1 MKILVAITGA
11 SGLQYGLRLIEVLK
25 KGGHDV
31 TVVVSDAA
39 KKVAGYENVK
49 LPKADYEEDDFT
61 CPYVSGSNPPDA
73 VVIAP
78 CSLKTLGE
86 IANGIGANVIT
97 RASEVALKEKKRL
110 ILLVRETPLSLIAIE
125 NMRLIAAAGGVI
137 MPACPGFYH
146 KPKRIEDIVDFMVG
160 RVLDHLGI
168 KQKLVKKWKE

>member
-11 SGLQYGLRLIEVLK
+11 SGLEYALRLIEVLK

-31 TVVVSDAA
+31 TIVVSNAA
-39 KKVAGYENVK
+39 KKVAKYEKVK
-49 LPKADYEEDDFT
+49 LPKSDYEEDDFS

-73 VVIAP
+73 IVVAP
-78 CSLKTLGE
+78 CSLRTLGE

-97 RASEVALKEKKRL
+97 RSAEVALKERKRL

-125 NMRLIAAAGGVI
+125 NMRLVAAAGGVV

-146 KPKRIEDIVDFMVG
+146 KPKKVSEVIDFMVY
-160 RVLDHLGI
+160 RVLDHLGL
-168 KQKLVKKWKE
+168 KHKSKRWQD

>member
-31 TVVVSDAA
+31 TVVASDAA
-39 KKVAGYENVK
+39 KKVAEYEKVK
-49 LPKADYEEDDFT
+49 LPKSDYDEGDFT

-73 VVIAP
+73 MVVAP

-86 IANGIGANVIT
+86 IANGVGANVIT
-97 RASEVALKEKKRL
+97 RSAEVALKERKKL

-125 NMRLIAAAGGVI
+125 NMRLVAASGGII

-146 KPKRIEDIVDFMVG
+146 KPRTVEDIIDFMIF
-160 RVLDHLGI
+160 RILDHLGI
-168 KQKLVKKWKE
+168 NHKGKKWQGK